1 MSHLNYVVV
10 VILLHCVLAGL
21 ALQHEEHHHHGKA
34 TRKWT
39 RRPKKR
45 PSLSPRPRKP
55 SLFPSTST
63 GGEGGD
69 LMGSGFDSN
78 VLQSDSDFEQEAL
91 NAHNKYRKVHGVPE
105 MTLDRALSNQAKA
118 YAQKIAN
125 MGQLVHSSQAERGQS
140 VGENL
145 AYACS
150 SNGVPLT
157 GESTTK
163 MWYDEVCK
171 PGYDF
176 NNGGFSGGTAH
187 FTQVVWKESVKLGIG
202 RGKSTQN
209 GMQCIYAVGR
219 YEVAGNM
226 VGEFQDNVL
235 KGNFDQQYCNNICLS
250 SIIQALI
257 AVIEFSM
264 AFIASFCAVDESGLN
279 DRYSCV
285 SSAYACACGRFNC
298 VNGFV
303 PFIERKTT
311 FSWLQNSTFLKLVLR
326 ANWNRK
332 MNPLNYVVVVILS
345 HCVLAGLALSHKEH
359 HRHGK
364 GRHHKGRHQVS
375 YDLQSH
381 HKVQAKHKSLKHG
394 TTVGAQRGNVPS
406 PLQDFVLVSGNPLF
420 HERPRNSDTKTNA
433 TEESTT
439 KAMEEKTPPQI
450 DWGAPSVFRKP
461 EGQSPLASHK
471 EEANEQ
477 PKQEENRPSDSK
489 NTTATVASELQ
500 LIHGNGTASQEI
512 NPFKYPEQ
520 NIKAGMNQEKNKE
533 NHELGNVTSQTP
545 KNTSSEAISSVSLSN
560 SWKNPNTET
569 NPTTWGSDNYFV
581 KLKQNLLSTDWT
593 KAAKAAS
600 GALLPK
606 TNKTMNATDEKPEAQ
621 KQNEGGEHFP
631 FNIPG
636 VRNYGKEKTE
646 NEGAKLGKHLTENLG
661 PNCHWKITK
670 GNNGENVTSLS
681 CSGEFTKPEEQRFA
695 FEKTDK
701 NEPLTNVSGSKE
713 TSSENFLLPKTG
725 GEQKESHEESD
736 EEFEKEAVATVNEF
750 RKIHR
755 AFDITL
761 SPELSRQA
769 REYAKKIANMG
780 SLQHDLEAVKEL
792 DEGENLAMGCKQFG
806 VPLTARE
813 AITNWYNEVCDYD
826 FDRAEF
832 SMSTGHFTQVVWADS
847 KEFGIGKAAGK
858 QNGMPCTFVVGRF
871 TPSGNYK
878 GEYKKNVFKG
888 KFDRSYCDKLK
899 YKKLL

>member
-1 MSHLNYVVV
+1 M
-10 VILLHCVLAGL
+10 
-21 ALQHEEHHHHGKA
+21 
-34 TRKWT
+34 
-39 RRPKKR
+39 
-45 PSLSPRPRKP
+45 
-55 SLFPSTST
+55 
-63 GGEGGD
+63 
-69 LMGSGFDSN
+69 
-78 VLQSDSDFEQEAL
+78 
-91 NAHNKYRKVHGVPE
+91 
-105 MTLDRALSNQAKA
+105 
-118 YAQKIAN
+118 
-125 MGQLVHSSQAERGQS
+125 
-140 VGENL
+140 
-145 AYACS
+145 
-150 SNGVPLT
+150 
-157 GESTTK
+157 
-163 MWYDEVCK
+163 
-171 PGYDF
+171 
-176 NNGGFSGGTAH
+176 
-187 FTQVVWKESVKLGIG
+187 
-202 RGKSTQN
+202 
-209 GMQCIYAVGR
+209 
-219 YEVAGNM
+219 
-226 VGEFQDNVL
+226 
-235 KGNFDQQYCNNICLS
+235 
-250 SIIQALI
+250 
-257 AVIEFSM
+257 
-264 AFIASFCAVDESGLN
+264 
-279 DRYSCV
+279 
-285 SSAYACACGRFNC
+285 
-298 VNGFV
+298 
-303 PFIERKTT
+303 
-311 FSWLQNSTFLKLVLR
+311 
-326 ANWNRK
+326 
-332 MNPLNYVVVVILS
+332 
-345 HCVLAGLALSHKEH
+345 
-359 HRHGK
+359 
-364 GRHHKGRHQVS
+364 S

-381 HKVQAKHKSLKHG
+381 HKALAKHKSLKHG

-461 EGQSPLASHK
+461 EGQGPLASHK

-500 LIHGNGTASQEI
+500 LIHGNGTTSQEI

-520 NIKAGMNQEKNKE
+520 NIKAGMNKEKNEE
-533 NHELGNVTSQTP
+533 NHGLGNVTSQTP

-606 TNKTMNATDEKPEAQ
+606 KNQTMNATDEKPEAQ

-713 TSSENFLLPKTG
+713 TPSENFLLPKTG
-725 GEQKESHEESD
+725 EEQKESHEESD

-899 YKKLL
+899 FKKLL